1 MKDCQVCVV
10 WTLPDTSTR
19 ASLAL
24 VEPESHLSLRLNTDG
39 EVNHGFLV
47 AATCLGQE
55 RAPDIPELDAGG
67 HSAAGRITPTTSNT
81 SLKYNPHPYLYA
93 SFH

>member
-1 MKDCQVCVV
+1 MALAYNSIPIPHVNIYEGLSSVCS
-10 WTLPDTSTR
+10 LDPAR
-19 ASLAL
+19 HLYPCSLAL

-67 HSAAGRITPTTSNT
+67 HSATGRITPTPS
-81 SLKYNPHPYLYA
+81 
-93 SFH
+93 